1 MLRKATEQ
9 DIRPLAALR
18 AEAFGE
24 TPAAA
29 ETWLREVAG
38 LDNLLLVEQG
48 TAPAAPAAALALVPV
63 RGAARRGFWLAMAV
77 TAPSRRGQGL
87 MGRLLRDVLRAC
99 RAGGYAFAAAAPPD
113 ERARAFLRRCGF
125 ADAFGLRLVEKNIPQ
140 NLFARADF
148 DTMTVRELL
157 ACREHCQP
165 RSILLPEQT
174 MAGLIT
180 RLYRH
185 GATVASTQQGYGI
198 YYTANGCL
206 YFPELE
212 AESDRAADTLLQA
225 VRERTGRTRAKI
237 LLSEAQPLYMGL
249 GKRRP
254 YGMVCTLQPPLPVH
268 EMDLRVY

>member
-18 AEAFGE
+18 AGAFGE
-24 TPAAA
+24 APAVA
-29 ETWLREVAG
+29 EVWLRDIAG
-38 LDNLLLVEQG
+38 LDNVLVVEQG
-48 TAPAAPAAALALVPV
+48 AALAAALALVPV

-77 TAPSRRGQGL
+77 TAPAQRGQGL
-87 MGRLLRDVLRAC
+87 MTRLLRDVLRAC
-99 RAGGYAFAAAAPPD
+99 AAGGYAFVAAAPSD
-113 ERARAFLRRCGF
+113 EKARAFLRRRGF
-125 ADAFGLRLVEKNIPQ
+125 ADAFGLRMVEKNIPQ

-148 DTMTVRELL
+148 DAMAVRELL

-165 RSILLPEQT
+165 RAILLPEPT
-174 MAGLIT
+174 MVGLMT
-180 RLYRH
+180 RLYRR

-198 YYTANGCL
+198 YYTVNGCL

-212 AESDRAADTLLQA
+212 AENDRAADTLLQA
-225 VRERTGRTRAKI
+225 VRERTGHTRARI
-237 LLSEAQPLYMGL
+237 LLGEAQPLYTGL

-254 YGMVCTLQPPLPVH
+254 YGMVCALQPPLPVH

>member
-9 DIRPLAALR
+9 DIRPMAALR
-18 AEAFGE
+18 AGAFGE

-38 LDNLLLVEQG
+38 LDNVLVLEQD
-48 TAPAAPAAALALVPV
+48 AAVAAALALVPV

-77 TAPSRRGQGL
+77 TAPEQRGQGL
-87 MGRLLRDVLRAC
+87 MRHLLRDVLRAC
-99 RAGGYAFAAAAPPD
+99 AAGGYAFVAAAPPD
-113 ERARAFLRRCGF
+113 ESARVFLRRCGF
-125 ADAFGLRLVEKNIPQ
+125 ADAFGLRLVEKSIPQ
-140 NLFARADF
+140 NLLARADF
-148 DTMTVRELL
+148 DAMTVPELL

-165 RSILLPEQT
+165 RSILLPEPA

-180 RLYRH
+180 RLYRR
-185 GATVASTQQGYGI
+185 GATVVSTQQSYGI
-198 YYTANGCL
+198 YYTVNGNGCL

-212 AESDRAADTLLQA
+212 AENDRTADTLLQA
-225 VRERTGRTRAKI
+225 VRERTGLVRAKL

-254 YGMVCTLQPPLPVH
+254 YGMVCVLQPPLPVH